1 MSLDRSRPKN
11 YKRAWNRGIDLVAQ
25 QRAMQDV
32 YIAGVELRRGKLI
45 TAKEKDEIRDAWLAG
60 CIYGSGYASTSGAEH
75 E

>member
-1 MSLDRSRPKN
+1 MSLDRNRPKN

-45 TAKEKDEIRDAWLAG
+45 TAKE
-60 CIYGSGYASTSGAEH
+60 
-75 E
+75 